1 MKQRS
6 AKSVTPQ
13 AKIINTNDRF
23 GNQGIKRQ
31 QGTTRI
37 IYDSLPLDGADRF
50 PFFEESNNRNFPFT
64 NMGSRGGELGVGETL
79 VFERTYLVVV
89 EDDGAAVPAIF
100 PVTIADF
107 PGILTGEMNLAIANT
122 QVLKPIPLLS
132 FASEF
137 NKSAYHQNYS
147 SFEFDTQIILIPL
160 VEFVSNI
167 RVVRQPAIA
176 DTFLRLTFEGV
187 GSILAPRQTM

>member
-13 AKIINTNDRF
+13 QKIIGTNDRF
-23 GNQGIKRQ
+23 GNQGIKKQ

-37 IYDSLPLDGADRF
+37 IYDSLPLDGANNF

-79 VFERTYLVVV
+79 VFERFYLSAID
-89 EDDGAAVPAIF
+89 DDGVLPPAIANIS
-100 PVTIADF
+100 IAAF
-107 PGILTGEMNLAIANT
+107 PGILTGEINLAIANT

-132 FASEF
+132 TAPEY
-137 NKSAYHQNYS
+137 NKSAYHDSYFN
-147 SFEFDTQIILIPL
+147 FEFDTQIILIPL

-176 DTFLRLTFEGV
+176 DNFLRLTFEGV